1 MAKEISFQHW
11 VEDLLPEG
19 YLRKPMF
26 GGRGYYFNE
35 KLILTIFENPGD
47 RQYKD
52 KIASYDIWNG
62 CMFPVERE
70 HHAEIIEKFPQLF
83 NHPILGK
90 WLYAPQ
96 DTEDFEDLVT
106 KILRQIPGKMNL
118 FGVIVKPKKK
128 PKIKSKKKTTP
139 LKKKTLKSKKL
150 KSKIDSNSK

>member
-1 MAKEISFQHW
+1 MAKELSFQHW

-19 YLRKPMF
+19 FLRKPMF
-26 GGRGYYFNE
+26 GGRAYYFNE

-52 KIASYDIWNG
+52 KIVSYDIWNG

-70 HHAEIIEKFPQLF
+70 HLAKVLEKFPQLF

-106 KILRQIPGKMNL
+106 KILRQVPGKMDL

-128 PKIKSKKKTTP
+128 SPKKKLLKSKKK
-139 LKKKTLKSKKL
+139 LKLKSKKDPNPEQN
-150 KSKIDSNSK
+150 K

>member
-1 MAKEISFQHW
+1 MAKVLSFQHW

-19 YLRKPMF
+19 FIRKPMF
-26 GGRGYYFNE
+26 GGRAYYWNE

-70 HHAEIIEKFPQLF
+70 HHSTVLGKFPQLF

-106 KILRQIPGKMNL
+106 KVLRQIPGKMDV

-128 PKIKSKKKTTP
+128 SQKKKLLTS
-139 LKKKTLKSKKL
+139 KKKL
-150 KSKIDSNSK
+150 KSKINSNSKQNK

>member
-11 VEDLLPEG
+11 VEDLLPIG

-26 GGRGYYFNE
+26 GGRAYYLNE

-52 KIASYDIWNG
+52 KIADFDIWNG
-62 CMFPVERE
+62 CLFPAERE
-70 HHAEIIEKFPQLF
+70 HHAEIIKKFPQLF

-106 KILRQIPGKMNL
+106 KIIRQIPGRL
-118 FGVIVKPKKK
+118 DIFGVKVKPKKIKKAKKQSRLNMKK
-128 PKIKSKKKTTP
+128 PSLFNDSKR
-139 LKKKTLKSKKL
+139 
-150 KSKIDSNSK
+150 

>member
-128 PKIKSKKKTTP
+128 SKNKSKKKTVP